1 MSAAFSRAVDL
12 SSLATPAADP
22 AGNGARHA
30 APAPAPDTGR
40 HRAAA
45 AAAPAADPNAPV
57 TVIDATETSFQ
68 ADVIERSMTTP
79 VVIDFWADW
88 CQPCK
93 QLSPTLEKLAA
104 EGGGAWVLVKVDVD
118 ANPRLSQALQIQS
131 IPTVMAVIKGQ
142 LMEGFQGAIGEAQAR
157 QFIQA
162 VMQAGGVEAGQ
173 PAEAGPATDP
183 RLEQADDAMAAG
195 DLAGA
200 KSLYEELL
208 AEAPNDP
215 IAKSGLAQ
223 VDLLQR
229 IDGVDLAAAV
239 AAADAAPD
247 DVAAQGVAADAEL
260 VQGQAESA
268 FARLIRAVRRTAGD
282 DRDAARKH
290 LLTLFAVAAPD
301 DPAVAKAR
309 RDLASALF

>member
-1 MSAAFSRAVDL
+1 
-12 SSLATPAADP
+12 
-22 AGNGARHA
+22 
-30 APAPAPDTGR
+30 
-40 HRAAA
+40 
-45 AAAPAADPNAPV
+45 V

-68 ADVIERSMTTP
+68 TDVIERSMTTP

-93 QLSPTLEKLAA
+93 QLSPVLEKLAG

-157 QFIQA
+157 EFIGL
-162 VMQAGGVEAGQ
+162 VMQAGGVE
-173 PAEAGPATDP
+173 PAGPAAAGPAIDP
-183 RLEQADDAMAAG
+183 RLEQADDQLAAG

-200 KSLYEELL
+200 KASYEELL
-208 AEAPNDP
+208 AEKPNDP

-229 IDGVDLAAAV
+229 IDGVDLAAAI

-247 DVAAQGVAADAEL
+247 DVAAQGLAADAEL
-260 VQGQAESA
+260 VQGQAEAA
-268 FARLIRAVRRTAGD
+268 FERLIRAVRRTAGD
-282 DRDAARKH
+282 DRDTARKH
-290 LLTLFAVAAPD
+290 LLALFAVAAPD

-309 RDLASALF
+309 RGLASALF

>member
-12 SSLATPAADP
+12 SSLAGPAAAPAGP

-30 APAPAPDTGR
+30 APDTGR

-45 AAAPAADPNAPV
+45 PDAAADPNAPL

-68 ADVIERSMTTP
+68 ADVIDRSMTTP

-93 QLSPTLEKLAA
+93 TLSPTLENLAA
-104 EGGGAWVLVKVDVD
+104 EGGGSWVLVKVDVD

-142 LMEGFQGAIGEAQAR
+142 LMEGFQGAIGEAEAR
-157 QFIQA
+157 QFIAA
-162 VMQAGGVEAGQ
+162 VLQAGGVEPGAG
-173 PAEAGPATDP
+173 PAGEAGPPIDP
-183 RLEQADDAMAAG
+183 RLEAADDQMAAG
-195 DLAGA
+195 DLTAA
-200 KSLYEELL
+200 KALYEQVLVDL
-208 AEAPNDP
+208 PNDP
-215 IAKSGLAQ
+215 VAKSGIAQ
-223 VDLLQR
+223 ADLLLR

-239 AAADAAPD
+239 SDADAAPD
-247 DVAAQGVAADAEL
+247 DVAAQTLAADSEL
-260 VQGQAESA
+260 VQGEAPAA

-290 LLTLFAVAAPD
+290 LLKLFEVASPD